1 MVESK
6 KINVKKIASAA
17 PRNDGYYALA
27 PDVSRLKSNHGKF
40 LQVMLYLMEI
50 RRQKMMETAL
60 RQQVITYVDQ
70 LDSDKMH
77 IALLYLKDLAE
88 IKPAQHNSKTES
100 ELQAAEKA
108 LSELDKIRLRLK
120 LNNSFD
126 NDKKIIANAI
136 WKK

>member
-1 MVESK
+1 
-6 KINVKKIASAA
+6 
-17 PRNDGYYALA
+17 
-27 PDVSRLKSNHGKF
+27 
-40 LQVMLYLMEI
+40 
-50 RRQKMMETAL
+50 MMETAL

-136 WKK
+136 WKKYESLD